1 MPALTLELR
10 QLYLITLTG
19 LTLGCMVNVVLVTTR
34 PRNGRVARDLEDY
47 LLVKLGKA
55 RIVKSRFS
63 GLLII
68 EAEVDPRVVSRV
80 ILNSPFIGTAV
91 FRVVPVIEYVNELN
105 FTNILSITLPKI
117 RERCSGLKVLV
128 RCRARGRG
136 IGDSQCELELARRLK
151 EQGVNVGVNSPNCL
165 LLVECWEGGCGI
177 LMDRLDLISGYAFIN
192 IK

>member
-55 RIVKSRFS
+55 RVVKSRFS

-105 FTNILSITLPKI
+105 FTNILTLPYL
-117 RERCSGLKVLV
+117 RL
-128 RCRARGRG
+128 GRG
-136 IGDSQCELELARRLK
+136 AVDLRCWL
-151 EQGVNVGVNSPNCL
+151 GVGLGEGALVTPNASL
-165 LLVECWEGGCGI
+165 SWPEGLRSRG
-177 LMDRLDLISGYAFIN
+177 LM
-192 IK
+192 